1 MKEQKPNAKMKKPKK
16 LVTECVEPIILRTS
30 GLCRDF
36 QSGHELIQVLQDVNI
51 SVRRGTLTMFKGRS
65 GSGKTTLINLMG
77 ALDLPTSGRIYFNEQ
92 EITCLAERRRDE
104 LRRLSMGFI
113 FQSVALIATMTAY
126 ENVEFGLRVAGY
138 DPRLRRER
146 AEKVLELVGLD
157 KRMKHRTQE
166 LSGGEQQRVAIAKAI
181 AHCPAVVFADEPTSE
196 LDTAMGLQVVQ
207 LFRTLKDMEGL
218 TIVMTTHDPNMI
230 ELADQVYSLDEV

>member
-1 MKEQKPNAKMKKPKK
+1 MKQPKK
-16 LVTECVEPIILRTS
+16 DAKSVNEPMILRTA

-36 QSGHELIQVLQDVNI
+36 LSGHELIQVLQDVNI
-51 SVRRGTLTMFKGRS
+51 TVTRGTLTMLKGRS
-65 GSGKTTLINLMG
+65 GSGKTTLINLLG
-77 ALDLPTSGRIYFNEQ
+77 ALDLPTSGQIYFNDQ
-92 EITCLAERRRDE
+92 EITGLAERKRDE

-126 ENVEFGLRVAGY
+126 ENVEFGLRVAGF
-138 DPRLRRER
+138 DARQRRQR
-146 AEKVLELVGLD
+146 AENVLELVGLD

-181 AHCPAVVFADEPTSE
+181 AHRPAVVFADEPTSE
-196 LDTAMGLQVVQ
+196 LDTAMGLQVVR
-207 LFRTLKDMEGL
+207 LFRTLKEKEGF

-230 ELADQVYSLDEV
+230 ELADQVYSLDESLQVG